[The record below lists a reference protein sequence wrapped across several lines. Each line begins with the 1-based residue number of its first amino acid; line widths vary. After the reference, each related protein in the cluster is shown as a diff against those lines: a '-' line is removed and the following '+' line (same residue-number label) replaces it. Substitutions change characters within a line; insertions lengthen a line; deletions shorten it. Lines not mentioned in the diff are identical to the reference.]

1 MKKTIRV
8 TAKKAPDAIRQ
19 GLEILGATIDEV
31 EVTIISAGGLFKK
44 AEVELS
50 IGTDDGP
57 QSESGKK
64 DAVEVPQFKLV
75 ENKPTPPTALEKE
88 KPLKADEDKKPRP
101 QKVSYKAEKPE
112 KSKDS
117 ERESSR
123 PRRMS
128 RPSVD
133 ADAETVKK
141 AEEFLSKTLVLAGI
155 EAELKSETTGGLTI
169 TIETEDSAVIG
180 HHGETLDAFQYLTSL
195 VVNEGSKEYVAVTLD
210 AFGYR
215 ARRAE
220 ILKRMA
226 SKMAEKCLKSGRRVA
241 LEPMNN
247 NDRKEIHAYL
257 SEIEGVVTKSEGNE
271 PHRRIIIYPRRTNE

>member
-8 TAKKAPDAIRQ
+8 TAKKAPEAIKQ

-50 IGTDDGP
+50 IGTDDETPAAAG
-57 QSESGKK
+57 EEK
-64 DAVEVPQFKLV
+64 AEVSQFKLV
-75 ENKPTPPTALEKE
+75 ENRE
-88 KPLKADEDKKPRP
+88 KPKEDKKKREEKP
-101 QKVSYKAEKPE
+101 YKKEETAVNPSAAPDAEKFQNRT
-112 KSKDS
+112 
-117 ERESSR
+117 ERRRR
-123 PRRMS
+123 PP

-133 ADAETVKK
+133 PGPETVKK
-141 AEEFLSKTLVLAGI
+141 AEAFLSKALELAGI
-155 EAELKSETTGGLTI
+155 TAALKSSVAGGLLI
-169 TIETEDSAVIG
+169 NIETEDSGVIG

-195 VVNEGSKEYVAVTLD
+195 VINEGSEDYVAVTLD

-226 SKMAEKCLKSGRRVA
+226 FKMAEKCLKNNRRVA

-247 NDRKEIHAYL
+247 SDRKEVHAYL
-257 SEIEGVVTKSEGNE
+257 SEIEGVVTRSEGNE
-271 PHRRIIIYPRRTNE
+271 PNRKIIIYPASK